1 MPLTIHNS
9 QFTIHNAQ
17 CTIYSAQCTMKLFL
31 DDKIIAGHDLNA
43 NEACIF
49 AAILKCTRSGKGWY
63 GNYRELAAAMPFVI
77 SKDTA
82 QRAVQKLLN
91 LGLIER
97 REEALFALSQNE
109 TGLSQ
114 NETSLSQ
121 NETGLSQI
129 ALPLNNPPINNYNNM
144 NKKEKEQPRAL
155 CTHDGDEQQDCLF
168 EKFWKF
174 FSKSMPTEFHN
185 RKGAT
190 KIAFEQRSEVTQ
202 RAMIEVAQEG
212 APGHPGDQQ
221 NPYFFVQDF
230 PEPQPEFLRGD
241 EDGDIV
247 QVKYNGMFKLCT
259 RETMQRF
266 NLEWSRD
273 W

>member
-1 MPLTIHNS
+1 
-9 QFTIHNAQ
+9 
-17 CTIYSAQCTMKLFL
+17 MKLFL

-49 AAILKCTRSGKGWY
+49 AAILKCTRSGRGWY
-63 GNYRELAAAMPFVI
+63 GNYRELAAAMPFVM
-77 SKDTA
+77 SHMTA
-82 QRAVQKLLN
+82 HRAVEKLLN
-91 LGLIER
+91 LGLLER
-97 REEALFALSQNE
+97 RENKLFALYQNVTEPSQNVTTLE
-109 TGLSQ
+109 Q
-114 NETSLSQ
+114 NVTDLEQ
-121 NETGLSQI
+121 NVLT
-129 ALPLNNPPINNYNNM
+129 LNNPPIINNNM
-144 NKKEKEQPRAL
+144 NEKEKEQPRAL
-155 CTHDGDEQQDCLF
+155 CTHDGDVQQDCIF
-168 EKFWKF
+168 EFFWKF
-174 FSKSMPTEFHN
+174 FSKAMPTEFHN

-190 KIAFEQRSEVTQ
+190 KIAFEQRSEVAQ
-202 RAMIEVAQEG
+202 RAMIEAAQEG